1 MAAPSPFVL
10 YIALFSFTVHA
21 SSWHYTILF
30 ISLLL
35 SSLLEHKL
43 HGIRNF
49 VSLTVIPLECCLA
62 IVSNWFFLDW
72 LKFTCGFQRDE
83 KANEELRRTII
94 FFMTVWGYFNGERK
108 RKRLIAEH
116 RCPCVSP
123 WTGSTSSPV
132 RPFTRIASKKQMGR
146 SSNYLF
152 LLISLGKVGKLF
164 FFFLNSWKSYG
175 KRKLNKSPA

>member
-1 MAAPSPFVL
+1 
-10 YIALFSFTVHA
+10 
-21 SSWHYTILF
+21 
-30 ISLLL
+30 
-35 SSLLEHKL
+35 
-43 HGIRNF
+43 
-49 VSLTVIPLECCLA
+49 
-62 IVSNWFFLDW
+62 
-72 LKFTCGFQRDE
+72 
-83 KANEELRRTII
+83 
-94 FFMTVWGYFNGERK
+94 MTVWGYFNGERK

-164 FFFLNSWKSYG
+164 FFFFKLMEIRWEKKIEQESCLRTLYVINHSKILFDLPPRVMQIKTKTNKWDLLKLKSFCTAKETINKTKRQPSEWEKIFANEATDKGLISKIYRQLNIKKTTQSKNG
-175 KRKLNKSPA
+175 QKT